1 MTGRFIRRTVI
12 LYKTA
17 AVYTED
23 PWAYTALIQENA
35 FTVHR
40 MEEKTED
47 SPGKILRKMA
57 KCF

>member
-47 SPGKILRKMA
+47 SSGKILRKLT
-57 KCF
+57 